1 MKDRY
6 NNDCSTHSAKA
17 LEHYSAAVNTLLTA
31 QYGTI
36 IRLNASL
43 SEDPK
48 FALAHATLAHTYSM
62 MSLSNE
68 ARISLE
74 TAIACTVNTTAREKA
89 HINIIAAMINNNA
102 DLAFETATR
111 HLKTYQKDAIIAQS
125 VSGAFGLIGFSGRA
139 GREQENLKFMEQLVP
154 HYKNDSWF
162 NSQYAF
168 AISEAGEPER
178 ALKIAEAALEADP
191 ENADAVHTLAHINYE
206 TGNSESGLKAL
217 ENWRSSYH
225 RDGILHGHLAW
236 HCALW
241 TLEMGDFKRAFEIL
255 AEDIHP
261 NISHSPPINLATDF
275 IGFLIRAEMLG
286 ATVHSDHWS
295 TASGMIKRLFPE
307 PGLSFVDAHAAI
319 ALAKNGEPTRLSRYS
334 SLHRGFAH
342 DQVSNIARAF
352 KAYVDSDWQ
361 STINH
366 LSPLLFTHEQLGG
379 SRAQRDLVET
389 VNAHCLVRLNRTD
402 EAFSGKMQR
411 RKKIN
416 NRIFGLN

>member
-6 NNDCSTHSAKA
+6 NNDCST
-17 LEHYSAAVNTLLTA
+17 YSALALALYSDAVNTLLIA
-31 QYGTI
+31 QHGTI
-36 IRLNASL
+36 ERLKASI

-74 TAIACTVNTTAREKA
+74 TAIACTVNTNAREKS

-111 HLKTYQKDAIIAQS
+111 HLKTYPKDAIIAQS

-139 GREQENLKFMEQLVP
+139 GREQENLTFMEQLVP
-154 HYKNDSWF
+154 HYQNDSWF

-168 AISEAGEPER
+168 AISEVGEPER
-178 ALKIAEAALEADP
+178 ALKTAEAALEVDP

-255 AEDIHP
+255 EEDIHP
-261 NISHSPPINLATDF
+261 NISHSPPINMATDF

-286 ATVHSDHWS
+286 ASIHSDHWS
-295 TASGMIKRLFPE
+295 TASSLIKRLFPE
-307 PGLSFVDAHAAI
+307 PGLSFIDAHAAI
-319 ALAKNGEPTRLSRYS
+319 AHAKNGELKNLSRYS
-334 SLHRGFAH
+334 AEHTGFAH
-342 DQVSNIARAF
+342 DQVSSIARAF
-352 KAYVDSDWQ
+352 RAYVGADWK
-361 STINH
+361 SAINH

-389 VNAHCLVRLNRTD
+389 VNAHCLIRLNRTD
-402 EAFSGKMQR
+402 EAMSGKMQR
-411 RKKIN
+411 RTKIN
-416 NRIFGLN
+416 NRVFGLN